1 MFPLD
6 HRGPMTRLGHRPGE
20 VLTRFPASKN
30 ENFISFNVLHFS
42 ISFTYLN
49 IRVVLSIRM
58 TFGRRKVGAS
68 STACAA
74 AGLLNS
80 AAAPTAPISIEVLF
94 KNKRRFIDLS
104 PKWFYCLSA
113 RLRLWGSRPGPPHR
127 PTETSLRQ

>member
-1 MFPLD
+1 
-6 HRGPMTRLGHRPGE
+6 PMTRLGHRPGE

-58 TFGRRKVGAS
+58 IFGRRKVGAS

-80 AAAPTAPISIEVLF
+80 AARPTAPLSSHVLS
-94 KNKRRFIDLS
+94 KTQRRFIELS
-104 PKWFYCLSA
+104 RK
-113 RLRLWGSRPGPPHR
+113 
-127 PTETSLRQ
+127 